1 MVEFIQRN
9 VNFVMKV
16 CIRMNGLRLTSC
28 KSAKDRS
35 SMAVTIEA
43 VRILEREH
51 GLKEDVFQQVL
62 DSVRR

>member
-1 MVEFIQRN
+1 MVEFIQSN
-9 VNFVMKV
+9 ANFVMKV

-35 SMAVTIEA
+35 SMAVTLEA

>member
-1 MVEFIQRN
+1 
-9 VNFVMKV
+9 MKV

-35 SMAVTIEA
+35 SMAVTLEA